1 MSYSS
6 EIKETIC
13 KTSYECPGCRLAEI
27 AGYFAFRGRVG
38 EGEFRLSSTISA
50 VSERM
55 VRAIKDEMGI
65 VPRKVGKSYLISG
78 EDFNKFVTE
87 ISGDIFLYE
96 CCKVAY
102 IRGAF
107 LGGGSV
113 NSPEKKYHL
122 EFSTRF
128 WNMAEN
134 LVSILREFDF
144 NPRQTLRQDKALVYI
159 KEGGQISDLLGYI
172 TGGRAGLEFVEAQ
185 VEKEYSSLTQRL
197 VNCDNA
203 NLDKLARA
211 SSRHS
216 VAIKKI
222 KSAHRWKKL
231 PEVLREIGEL
241 RIKHPEASLE
251 ALGKM
256 CEPPIGKS
264 GVNHRLNRIVEYA
277 EGLGKD

>member
-1 MSYSS
+1 MSYAR
-6 EIKETIC
+6 EIKEISTQAG
-13 KTSYECPGCRLAEI
+13 YECPACRLAEI

-38 EGEFRLSSTISA
+38 EGEFRLSSTIPA
-50 VSERM
+50 VSGRM
-55 VRAIKDEMGI
+55 VAAIREELGI
-65 VPRKVGKSYLISG
+65 EPRKIGKSYVIAG
-78 EDFNKFVTE
+78 DDFTKFVTE
-87 ISGDIFLYE
+87 ITGDIFLYE

-128 WNMAEN
+128 WNMAET
-134 LVSILREFDF
+134 LVSILKEFDF
-144 NPRQTLRQDKALVYI
+144 KPRQTLRNDRALVYI

-172 TGGRAGLEFVEAQ
+172 TGGRAGLEFLEAQ
-185 VEKEYSSLTQRL
+185 VEKEYSSATQRL

-203 NLDKLARA
+203 NLNKLAMA
-211 SSRHS
+211 SSRHI
-216 VAIKKI
+216 VAIKTI
-222 KSAHRWKKL
+222 KAAHRWAKL

-241 RIKHPEASLE
+241 RLKHPEMGLE
-251 ALGKM
+251 ALGTLTD
-256 CEPPIGKS
+256 PPIGKS

-277 EGLGKD
+277 EGLRKD